1 MPFIRATI
9 SDPQLDD
16 ATQQALAK
24 GLTDLAV
31 TVLKKPLERTSV
43 HLNLVPAD
51 RYYVGG
57 EPVGGATGAQVEV
70 TITLG
75 TNSAE
80 EKARFIAQTYE
91 LLQETVGLLPSVSGV
106 ALYEMHPES
115 YGYNGITQ
123 LEHRRQQ

>member
-1 MPFIRATI
+1 MPFIRVTI
-9 SDPQLDD
+9 SNPQLDR
-16 ATQQALAK
+16 ATQETLAK

-31 TVLKKPLERTSV
+31 TTLKKPLERTTV

-57 EPVGGATGAQVEV
+57 EPVRTATGAHVEV
-70 TITLG
+70 SITAG

-80 EKARFIAQTYE
+80 EKAHFISQTYE
-91 LLQETVGLLPSVSGV
+91 LLRTTLGLLPSVAGV

-115 YGYNGITQ
+115 YGYNGMTQ
-123 LEHRRQQ
+123 LEFRRQQ